1 MKPFIRAAEIW
12 VLSEDKSRL
21 VFKDG
26 FYGQLTAFRTVSE
39 QMEFRIDEGL
49 PGKAW
54 ASGHPV
60 ILKAFANSYFKRIA
74 EAKAA
79 GLTCGTALP
88 VFSGSELKAVLVLF
102 CGDDDAHI
110 GAIEL
115 WQNNPDES
123 YEMKLSEGYYGTA
136 EMFEFNSRHTHFPR
150 GFGLPGRVWKKNMPL
165 VVKDLLRSTAFLRW
179 QEAVEVGINRGIG
192 IPYASES
199 CTSVLVL
206 LSARD
211 TPIARRFEIWVPN
224 DAGDALVFDSGDCDQ
239 NTSLAVGYRAVRIGQ
254 GEGTIGKVWQSGI
267 PGINPQLAGN
277 ESAPEKS
284 ATAAGLQMVVA
295 LPYFDANQ
303 LKAVVAWYL

>member
-1 MKPFIRAAEIW
+1 MRPFIRAAEIW
-12 VLSEDKSRL
+12 VPSEDKSRL

-26 FYGQLTAFRTVSE
+26 SYGPLTAFRNVSE
-39 QMEFRIDEGL
+39 RMEFRRDEGL

-54 ASGHPV
+54 ATGHPV
-60 ILKAFANSYFKRIA
+60 ILKEFANSYFKRTA
-74 EAKAA
+74 EAKLA

-102 CGDDDAHI
+102 CGDDDAHV

-123 YEMKLSEGYYGTA
+123 YEMKLSEGYYGSA

-150 GFGLPGRVWKKNMPL
+150 GFGLPGRVWKRNMPL

-192 IPYASES
+192 IPYASPS

-211 TPIARRFEIWVPN
+211 TPIARRFEIWIPN
-224 DAGDALVFDSGDCDQ
+224 ETNDALVFDSGDCDQ
-239 NTSLAVGYRAVRIGQ
+239 NTLLAEGYQAVKLGK
-254 GEGTIGKVWQSGI
+254 GEGTIGNVWQSEV
-267 PGINPQLAGN
+267 PAINPRLADNG
-277 ESAPEKS
+277 SAPETS
-284 ATAAGLQMVVA
+284 AIAAGLNMVIA
-295 LPYFDANQ
+295 LPYFVAGQ

>member
-12 VLSEDKSRL
+12 VPTKDKSRL

-26 FYGQLTAFRTVSE
+26 FYGPLTAFRTVSE

-54 ASGHPV
+54 ATGHPV
-60 ILKAFANSYFKRIA
+60 ILKEFANSYFKRIA
-74 EAKAA
+74 EAKVA

-150 GFGLPGRVWKKNMPL
+150 GFGLPGRVWKRNMPL

-192 IPYASES
+192 IPYASPS

-224 DAGDALVFDSGDCDQ
+224 DAGDALVFDAGDCDQ
-239 NTSLAVGYRAVRIGQ
+239 NTSLAAGYQAVRIGK
-254 GEGTIGKVWQSGI
+254 GEGTIGKVWENGI
-267 PGINPQLAGN
+267 PGINPNLAADA
-277 ESAPEKS
+277 SAPEKS

-295 LPYFDANQ
+295 LPYFDASQ

>member
-12 VLSEDKSRL
+12 VPTPDKSRL

-26 FYGQLTAFRTVSE
+26 FYGPLTAFRTVSE
-39 QMEFRIDEGL
+39 QMEFRVDEGL

-60 ILKAFANSYFKRIA
+60 ILKEFANSYFKRIA

-88 VFSGSELKAVLVLF
+88 VFSGNELKAVLVLF
-102 CGDDDAHI
+102 CGDDAAHV

-150 GFGLPGRVWKKNMPL
+150 GFGLPGRVWKRSMPL

-192 IPYASES
+192 IPYASPT

-224 DAGDALVFDSGDCDQ
+224 EAGDALVFDSGDCDQ
-239 NTSLAVGYRAVRIGQ
+239 NTSLAEGYQAVRIGK
-254 GEGTIGKVWQSGI
+254 GEGTIGKVWQSGV
-267 PGINPQLAGN
+267 PAINPELARN
-277 ESAPEKS
+277 ASAPEAS

-295 LPYFDANQ
+295 LPYFGADQ
-303 LKAVVAWYL
+303 MKAVVAWYL